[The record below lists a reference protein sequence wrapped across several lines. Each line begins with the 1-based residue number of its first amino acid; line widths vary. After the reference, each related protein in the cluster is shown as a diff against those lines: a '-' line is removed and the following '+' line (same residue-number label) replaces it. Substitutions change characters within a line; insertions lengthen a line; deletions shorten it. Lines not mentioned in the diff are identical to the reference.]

1 MEEGRIE
8 GIVERVVYHNA
19 ENGYAVIEISAE
31 DELYTVTGTMP
42 AVEAGESIIAFGRW
56 YDHPSFGTQ
65 FQAKTVEHIRPQTI
79 EAIFRYLSAGAIR
92 GIGPSTARKLVETFG
107 ENTLE
112 VMEKEPE
119 RVAAL
124 RGVTAKKA
132 NEWSEAL
139 AADNGMREMLL
150 FLGRYGISPNE
161 AVRIYRAF
169 GAGYLDRI
177 EENPFCLCAEGLGI
191 DFFRADS
198 IAQMME
204 RPQDFAGRIRAGILY
219 VLRHN
224 LSNGHTCLPRGPL
237 VQAAVKLLGVE
248 SGRIEEAIDDM
259 KELRFLFSHTFGD
272 TEYLYLER
280 YFSAEQFIAE
290 RIRFMKRYPAASISG
305 IENHIRSVEE
315 RTGITYAEL
324 QKEAIRRAL
333 GEGLLILTGGPGTGK
348 TTTLQGIIRI
358 LKEKGETVL
367 LAAPTGRAAKRMSE
381 LTGEDAKT
389 LHRLLQAQWDEE
401 DKPVFAKNEKNLL
414 ECDAMVVDELSMVDV
429 ILFESLLRALPIGC
443 RLILVGDSDQL
454 PSVGAGNVLGDL
466 IASKEIPTVALREVF
481 RQALESNIIRSAH
494 QIVRGEMPVL
504 RNRDGDFFFL
514 ERKNAQE
521 IGKTILELITARLPQ
536 AYGFDAMSEIQVLTP
551 GRKGPLGTAELSP
564 LLQSALNPAGDGKRE
579 LTLGSITFREGD
591 KVIQTKNNYQLPFE
605 KDSGE
610 MGEGIFNGDIGTLRR
625 IDKAAGYALV
635 EMDDRLVTY
644 DFEQMRELELAYALT
659 VHKSQ
664 GNEFNAVVMPMY
676 YGAPQLYYRNLL
688 YTAVTRAKKILIL
701 VGNVSTLKR
710 MADNNK
716 KTKRYSG
723 LKAFL
728 ERSGQ

>member
-248 SGRIEEAIDDM
+248 SGRIEEASDDM

-664 GNEFNAVVMPMY
+664 GNEFEAVILPAFAF
-676 YGAPQLYYRNLL
+676 APQLLYRNLL
-688 YTAVTRAKKILIL
+688 YTAVTRAKKLLIIVGEEEILARMI
-701 VGNVSTLKR
+701 GN
-710 MADNNK
+710 DK
-716 KTKRYSG
+716 KTRRFSG
-723 LKAFL
+723 LRQLL
-728 ERSGQ
+728 EQET

>member
-31 DELYTVTGTMP
+31 GELYTVTGTMP

-79 EAIFRYLSAGAIR
+79 EAILRYLSAGAIR

-198 IAQMME
+198 IAQMMD

-280 YFSAEQFIAE
+280 YFLAEQFIAE

-664 GNEFNAVVMPMY
+664 GNEFEAVILPAFAF
-676 YGAPQLYYRNLL
+676 APQLLYRNLL
-688 YTAVTRAKKILIL
+688 YTAVTRAKKLLIIVGEEEILARMI
-701 VGNVSTLKR
+701 GN
-710 MADNNK
+710 DK
-716 KTKRYSG
+716 KTRRFSG
-723 LKAFL
+723 LRQLL
-728 ERSGQ
+728 EQET

>member
-204 RPQDFAGRIRAGILY
+204 RPQNFAGRIRAGILY

-664 GNEFNAVVMPMY
+664 GNEFEAVILPAFAF
-676 YGAPQLYYRNLL
+676 APQLLYRNLL
-688 YTAVTRAKKILIL
+688 YTAVTRAKKLLIIVGEEEILARMI
-701 VGNVSTLKR
+701 GN
-710 MADNNK
+710 DK
-716 KTKRYSG
+716 KTRRFSG
-723 LKAFL
+723 LRQLL
-728 ERSGQ
+728 EQET

>member
-664 GNEFNAVVMPMY
+664 GNEFEAVILPAFAF
-676 YGAPQLYYRNLL
+676 APQLLYRNLL
-688 YTAVTRAKKILIL
+688 YTAVTRAKKLLIIVGEEEILARMI
-701 VGNVSTLKR
+701 GN
-710 MADNNK
+710 DK
-716 KTKRYSG
+716 KTRRFSG
-723 LKAFL
+723 LRQLL
-728 ERSGQ
+728 EQET

>member
-198 IAQMME
+198 IAQMMD

-664 GNEFNAVVMPMY
+664 GNEFEAVILPAFAF
-676 YGAPQLYYRNLL
+676 APQLLYRNLL
-688 YTAVTRAKKILIL
+688 YTAVTRAKKLLIIVGEEEILARMI
-701 VGNVSTLKR
+701 GN
-710 MADNNK
+710 DK
-716 KTKRYSG
+716 KTRRFSG
-723 LKAFL
+723 LRQLL
-728 ERSGQ
+728 EQEM